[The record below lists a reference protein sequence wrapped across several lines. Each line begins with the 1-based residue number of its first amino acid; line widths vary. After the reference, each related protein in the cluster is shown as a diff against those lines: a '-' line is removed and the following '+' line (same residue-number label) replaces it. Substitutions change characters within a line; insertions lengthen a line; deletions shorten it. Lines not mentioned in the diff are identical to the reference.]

1 MINERIQSDKKI
13 MKLLSL
19 SFIVMISCKHSS
31 FVNITFNFEVAQPS
45 LTRSKLITETLE
57 QSVKSIQS

>member
-1 MINERIQSDKKI
+1 

-31 FVNITFNFEVAQPS
+31 FVDITFNFEVAQPS